1 MSISTEKIAELTK
14 KYGSKKDNT
23 GESEVQI
30 AILTERIRNI
40 TEHLKVNKKD
50 HSTRRGLIKLV
61 SRRRNL
67 IKYLHRISAD
77 RYSGIIEKLNIRK

>member
-14 KYGSKKDNT
+14 EYGKDKDDS
-23 GESEVQI
+23 GKSEVQI

-40 TEHLKVNKKD
+40 TQHLKIYKKD

-67 IKYLHRISAD
+67 LKYLTSISAQ
-77 RYSGIIEKLNIRK
+77 RYGDIITKLNIRK

>member
-14 KYGSKKDNT
+14 EYGKDKDDS
-23 GESEVQI
+23 GKSEVQI

-40 TEHLKVNKKD
+40 TQHLKINKKD

-67 IKYLHRISAD
+67 LKYLNSISAQ
-77 RYSGIIEKLNIRK
+77 RYGDIIANLNIRK